1 MGTVTLQVPESQV
14 IQWVRQLSPSG
25 KQAVLKSLIPD
36 MDEWESLV
44 EYGDQ
49 RVRALYAERTAER
62 GVNWDTLPDDERQK
76 WVDELV
82 GKPDSG
88 CLV

>member
-36 MDEWESLV
+36 MDEWENLV
-44 EYGDQ
+44 EYG
-49 RVRALYAERTAER
+49 
-62 GVNWDTLPDDERQK
+62 N
-76 WVDELV
+76 
-82 GKPDSG
+82 
-88 CLV
+88 

>member
-1 MGTVTLQVPESQV
+1 MGTVTLQVSESQV

-36 MDEWESLV
+36 MDEWEGLV

-49 RVRALYAERTAER
+49 RVRVLCAER
-62 GVNWDTLPDDERQK
+62 GVNWETLSDSERQQ
-76 WVDELV
+76 WVDQLLHEA
-82 GKPDSG
+82 
-88 CLV
+88 

>member
-1 MGTVTLQVPESQV
+1 MGMITLQVPESQV

-36 MDEWESLV
+36 MDQWENLV
-44 EYGDQ
+44 ACGEQ
-49 RVRALYAERTAER
+49 RARALCAER
-62 GVNWDTLPDDERQK
+62 GVIWDALPDDERQK

-82 GKPDSG
+82 HRSEYP
-88 CLV
+88 